1 MEKKTCNAGDWRTSV
16 CLAGV
21 PSPHCLVRAWCYC
34 FRSELSSSSHEAPPP
49 TYCWA
54 TGEGRLLH
62 VAVKLPKKVVTAR
75 QSLVATILLPPYLSL
90 FWSDRRLE
98 HCPAKERYC
107 CQRSCLRKWPEIGS
121 WLKFGVAAS
130 LMCRLEALL
139 PKPTTL
145 YFAVPWRFTLLSC
158 LADVLPCRFEA
169 NEVPSPP
176 SSIASTCCPPCR
188 CLLATASC
196 CRSITVWGESLP
208 CYHEVPYAHHC
219 YLPERCCLSAFPRHS
234 CCKGLALPK
243 LAEPLLRTCNIL
255 ESCRTPSEPEPCS
268 TKLKLCLEEEICCRP
283 RSRFAVLGEHRDVII
298 FILILVGGP
307 YYL

>member
-1 MEKKTCNAGDWRTSV
+1 MEKKTCNVGDWRTSV

-62 VAVKLPKKVVTAR
+62 VVVKLPKKVVTAR

-98 HCPAKERYC
+98 HCPVKERYC
-107 CQRSCLRKWPEIGS
+107 CQRSCLRKWPEFGS

-145 YFAVPWRFTLLSC
+145 YFAVPLEVYIVVLPRRRAAVQVWSQGGTVAAFKHCLNLLPALPLPPFYCILPPKHHCLRRIATLLS
-158 LADVLPCRFEA
+158 R
-169 NEVPSPP
+169 
-176 SSIASTCCPPCR
+176 STIRP
-188 CLLATASC
+188 
-196 CRSITVWGESLP
+196 
-208 CYHEVPYAHHC
+208 
-219 YLPERCCLSAFPRHS
+219 
-234 CCKGLALPK
+234 
-243 LAEPLLRTCNIL
+243 PLLPTGALLPIRL
-255 ESCRTPSEPEPCS
+255 SSP
-268 TKLKLCLEEEICCRP
+268 
-283 RSRFAVLGEHRDVII
+283 
-298 FILILVGGP
+298 
-307 YYL
+307 

>member
-1 MEKKTCNAGDWRTSV
+1 MEKKTCNVGDWRTSV

-62 VAVKLPKKVVTAR
+62 VVVKLPKKVVTAR

-107 CQRSCLRKWPEIGS
+107 CQRSCLRKWPEFGS

-130 LMCRLEALL
+130 LMCTHDPLLCCPLGGLHCCLASPTCCRAALKPRRYRRRLQALPQPVARLAAASFLLYLAAEASLFEENRYLAITKYHTPTIATYRSVVAYPPFLAIVAARAL
-139 PKPTTL
+139 PCQNSPNPCSGRAASWRAAERHPSRNH
-145 YFAVPWRFTLLSC
+145 AVPNW
-158 LADVLPCRFEA
+158 
-169 NEVPSPP
+169 
-176 SSIASTCCPPCR
+176 SSA
-188 CLLATASC
+188 
-196 CRSITVWGESLP
+196 
-208 CYHEVPYAHHC
+208 
-219 YLPERCCLSAFPRHS
+219 
-234 CCKGLALPK
+234 
-243 LAEPLLRTCNIL
+243 
-255 ESCRTPSEPEPCS
+255 
-268 TKLKLCLEEEICCRP
+268 
-283 RSRFAVLGEHRDVII
+283 
-298 FILILVGGP
+298 
-307 YYL
+307 